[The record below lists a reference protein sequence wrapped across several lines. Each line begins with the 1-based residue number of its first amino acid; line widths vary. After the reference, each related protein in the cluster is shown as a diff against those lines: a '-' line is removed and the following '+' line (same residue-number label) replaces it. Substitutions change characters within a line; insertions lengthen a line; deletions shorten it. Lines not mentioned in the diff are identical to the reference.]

1 MRNTKLKVLV
11 YGATGS
17 QSSPVVMELLSRG
30 HHAIAVTHS
39 PEKAK
44 MLRDAGAEIAVADFN
59 DECKLKEISVGVDV
73 VSLLIPFFL
82 PSPMEGARYA
92 KNAIQAAKAANVKYI
107 VWNATGVIPIVKTG
121 NPALDIRIEI
131 AQLLKES
138 EIPYVTFQ
146 PSVYAENLLGPWTA
160 PFVKEKNQLA
170 YPVPE
175 HIPMGWIASR
185 DVAALIVAAI
195 ENPSLAGHQF
205 LISGLVGLKGS
216 ELAREFSQA
225 LNRAITYYPMPP
237 TDFGQVLDA
246 TFGQGAGD
254 SASKEH
260 QKMWDMSQFP
270 PTHFPM
276 ETVLKFLPV
285 NMTSMVEWVR
295 QNAAAF

>member
-1 MRNTKLKVLV
+1 MRNAKLKVLV

-17 QSSPVVMELLSRG
+17 QSSPVVMELLRRG

-44 MLRDAGAEIAVADFN
+44 LLKNAGAEIAAANFN
-59 DECKLKEISVGVDV
+59 DENRLRKISLGVDA

-82 PSPMEGARYA
+82 PSPVEGASYA

-107 VWNATGVIPIVKTG
+107 AWNASGVIPVVKTG
-121 NPALDIRIEI
+121 NPALDVRIEI

-138 EIPYVTFQ
+138 GIPYVIFQ

-160 PFVKEKNQLA
+160 PFVKVKNQLA

-175 HIPMGWIASR
+175 HIPMGWIASH

-195 ENPSLAGHQF
+195 ENPSLAGNQF
-205 LISGLVGLKGS
+205 LISGVVGLKGS
-216 ELAREFSQA
+216 ELAKEFSRA
-225 LNRAITYYPMPP
+225 LNRTITYYPMPP
-237 TDFGQVLDA
+237 VDFGQVLDA

-254 SASKEH
+254 SAAKEY
-260 QKMWDMSQFP
+260 QKMWDTSQFP
-270 PTHFPM
+270 STHFPM
-276 ETVLKFLPV
+276 ETVLKLLPV
-285 NMTSMVEWVR
+285 KMTSMVEWVR
-295 QNAAAF
+295 QNAKAF